1 MAIGVMFLAVAFMF
15 IMISID
21 AYRKAQKTAR
31 DTETSI
37 KKFKPLKA
45 TAISFLFTGITFGVL
60 SIVWF

>member
-37 KKFKPLKA
+37 KKFKQLKA

>member
-1 MAIGVMFLAVAFMF
+1 MAIGVMFLGVAFMF

-31 DTETSI
+31 NTEISI
-37 KKFKPLKA
+37 KKFKKLKT